1 MGRVYAVEDGNLST
15 SIITARTSKY
25 TDMDISFI
33 NKPTTA
39 SGPGGVNVRTDIEVI
54 SDAVAVK
61 QSIQNILLTGK
72 GEKPFMPMYGTD
84 LQYLLFDLDTDFD
97 EDLLHDEIT
106 NSINIFEPRANIQK
120 IRTEIIPEN
129 HNVKVTIEFQV
140 VSSSE
145 FGIVEI
151 DIARL
156 R

>member
-1 MGRVYAVEDGNLST
+1 MARIYAAEDGNLST
-15 SIITARTSKY
+15 SIIVARTQAYK
-25 TDMDISFI
+25 DLDISFE
-33 NKPTTA
+33 NKPTNA
-39 SGPGGVNVRTDIEVI
+39 AGLLGANVRTDVKTV
-54 SDAVAVK
+54 SDIAAVR
-61 QSIQNILLTGK
+61 QSIRNILLTGR